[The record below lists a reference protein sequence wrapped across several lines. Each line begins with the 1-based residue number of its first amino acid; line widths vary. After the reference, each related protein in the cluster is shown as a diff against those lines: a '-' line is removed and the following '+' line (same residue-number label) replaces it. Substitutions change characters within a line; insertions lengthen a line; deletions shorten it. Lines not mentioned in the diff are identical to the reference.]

1 MMDGLRVIVAPVAGR
16 VRMLP
21 PRAFAR
27 GRELLDEGQAV
38 AVIDGGGFE
47 TTVVAPVSGLLD
59 GMLVHEGEPV
69 HTGQALLVVR
79 TEEVA

>member
-1 MMDGLRVIVAPVAGR
+1 
-16 VRMLP
+16 MLP

-27 GRELLDEGQAV
+27 GRELLGEGQPV
-38 AVIDGGGFE
+38 AVIDGGNGE
-47 TTVVAPVSGLLD
+47 IEVLSPVPGLLHN
-59 GMLVHEGEPV
+59 MLVHEGEPV